1 MADYKHL
8 EIVQD
13 FERFVRD
20 KKTSSRYYYRYL
32 LSRVLKMFQY
42 KNLPDTIPHEILD
55 RYLFEY
61 GVACIT
67 KVGEDLYCFYG
78 NLGGEQDA
86 YYRPSKFIVANPHIK
101 DGFNAE
107 VDIVYPSQ
115 LADSTMA
122 KENTQPGVLMR
133 NDADWVGLHPL
144 LARYAYLL
152 AENTLTIRT
161 ADVML
166 RVVAFLTANTDKER
180 ASCLEY
186 LKVIDKGEMGVIGN
200 SPFFD
205 GVKLQAPPSN
215 NGSYLTQFIELQ
227 QYLKGS
233 FFNEIGLVAN
243 YNMKREAIGKGEST
257 LDTDSIFPLAENMLY
272 TRREDIEKVNMMYG
286 TNIEVDFSSSWLSNH
301 LESIIMLKNNMK
313 DLGTLETSQLAE
325 NVNNEESTGTDAK
338 YTEETNDSNE
348 EYVEYEEFES
358 NETEENSESEVNDE
372 SVNEDLTEMLEEIE
386 NLKENLAGI
395 GDELQKD
402 PSQLGEEG
410 EDNEPETEPTENKD
424 LDTLD

>member
-20 KKTSSRYYYRYL
+20 KKVSSRYYYRYL

-61 GVACIT
+61 GIACIT
-67 KVGEDLYCFYG
+67 EVEGKLLCFYG

-101 DGFNAE
+101 QDFSVE

-115 LADSTMA
+115 LADPTMP
-122 KENTQPGVLMR
+122 KEGTQKGVLMR

-272 TRREDIEKVNMMYG
+272 TRREDLEKVNDMYG

-301 LESIIMLKNNMK
+301 LESIITLKNNMK
-313 DLGTLETSQLAE
+313 DLGTSETSQLAE
-325 NVNNEESTGTDAK
+325 NVNNEESTGADTE
-338 YTEETNDSNE
+338 YTEETNDSDE
-348 EYVEYEEFES
+348 EYVEYEEFKS

-372 SVNEDLTEMLEEIE
+372 SVNEDLTEMLEEVE

-410 EDNEPETEPTENKD
+410 ENNEPETESTENKD